1 VAHGQV
7 STGSLNLLQ
16 QLHPLANLPEGD
28 PPAVQN
34 GQRLEADGEVDR
46 FPGACPDIATGEG
59 EDAGIHAMVEHLEVV
74 LYVGHFGVIVLVH
87 GQTSLH
93 PDGGHSSGEHNGVAL
108 VLGADLHELQH
119 HLGTGLGEELDGQPA
134 LDAGLPHLQI
144 QVDLR
149 AQ

>member
-1 VAHGQV
+1 MTFLKHSAIRQLDHVVAHGQV

-59 EDAGIHAMVEHLEVV
+59 
-74 LYVGHFGVIVLVH
+74 
-87 GQTSLH
+87 
-93 PDGGHSSGEHNGVAL
+93 
-108 VLGADLHELQH
+108 
-119 HLGTGLGEELDGQPA
+119 
-134 LDAGLPHLQI
+134 
-144 QVDLR
+144 
-149 AQ
+149 